1 MARARSKGS
10 RELVHSTACTC
21 YIPTVV
27 VLHAV
32 CIPMMRNN
40 TSKKKFLSKILSIID
55 LTWLLSTSS
64 WIISMVKIIQDM
76 ISISFATTI
85 SPSTRHRVC
94 FSRCC
99 YGSMFAW
106 TTTKRSSAMAFLF
119 FALTSTSAAMVLH
132 SLHYIQCWPA
142 VDDPRLYWC
151 CLVYIMP
158 QTSTGSVRPS
168 IPSFAWPR

>member
-40 TSKKKFLSKILSIID
+40 TSKKKKFLSKILSIID

-76 ISISFATTI
+76 ISFSFATTI

-106 TTTKRSSAMAFLF
+106 TTTKKILDYVAFLF
-119 FALTSTSAAMVLH
+119 FALTSTSTAAMVV
-132 SLHYIQCWPA
+132 S
-142 VDDPRLYWC
+142 
-151 CLVYIMP
+151 
-158 QTSTGSVRPS
+158 S
-168 IPSFAWPR
+168 IT